1 MGGLMNAAADGYV
14 DDASDALQ
22 STPVYVSSEV
32 DGASAL
38 QDALLAQVGDDSIA
52 VAVFSDNAALEASGP
67 EIVTQLAETTGYDT
81 IIVAVGDDLSA
92 GSRVLDA
99 GEAMQIANEA
109 ESGAGSLD
117 VALTETVQGVQA
129 ADEPAPLVG
138 GGDGGAGIG
147 PILGL
152 VIGAAVLVAAAGAV
166 FGVVRARRRRGRGAV
181 DAKLPEPIRRHVA
194 NLRSL
199 AAEYA
204 QVGARGN
211 AVAAQTA
218 NDMMGIAENVEEL
231 FVRLDRAGG
240 GAGAGQRGIA
250 AIEYDDTLRKLT
262 AALDRDYLLDILT
275 HPHLW
280 DDPEER
286 VREVREA
293 VVAVSGEL
301 VQNIKQVNARRGL
314 HFQVSLDGLIGGRK
328 ELQEWERAFERAS
341 GDGAAREGAPGALPS
356 AERASG
362 AQEDVPPRSGD

>member
-1 MGGLMNAAADGYV
+1 MGALFFAAADGYV
-14 DDASDALQ
+14 DDASEALQ

-38 QDALLAQVGDDSIA
+38 QDALLAQVGDDPIA

-67 EIVTQLAETTGYDT
+67 EIVSQLAETTGYDT

-99 GEAMQIANEA
+99 GEAMQIANQA
-109 ESGAGSLD
+109 ESGADSLGA
-117 VALTETVQGVQA
+117 ALTETVQGVQA

-138 GGDGGAGIG
+138 GGSGDGGGLG
-147 PILGL
+147 LGLGL
-152 VIGAAVLVAAAGAV
+152 VIGAAVLVAAGGAV
-166 FGVVRARRRRGRGAV
+166 FGVIRARRRRASSAGR
-181 DAKLPEPIRRHVA
+181 LPDPISRHVA

-218 NDMMGIAENVEEL
+218 NEMMGIAENIEEL

-280 DDPEER
+280 DDPEDR

-341 GDGAAREGAPGALPS
+341 DGSVGELPPGG
-356 AERASG
+356 RASG

>member
-1 MGGLMNAAADGYV
+1 MGALFFAAADGYV
-14 DDASDALQ
+14 DDASEALQ

-38 QDALLAQVGDDSIA
+38 QGALLAQVGDDSIG

-67 EIVTQLAETTGYDT
+67 EIVTQLAEATGYDT

-99 GEAMQIANEA
+99 GEAMQIANQA
-109 ESGAGSLD
+109 ESGADSLD
-117 VALTETVQGVQA
+117 GALTETVQGVQA
-129 ADEPAPLVG
+129 AAEPPPLVG
-138 GGDGGAGIG
+138 GGDDGSGGDFG
-147 PILGL
+147 LGL
-152 VIGAAVLVAAAGAV
+152 VIALAVLVAAAGAV
-166 FGVVRARRRRGRGAV
+166 TWGIRARRRRGHGAV

-194 NLRSL
+194 TLRSL
-199 AAEYA
+199 AVEYA
-204 QVGARGN
+204 QVGSRGN

-218 NDMMGIAENVEEL
+218 NDMVGIAENVEEL
-231 FVRLDRAGG
+231 FVRIDRAG
-240 GAGAGQRGIA
+240 AGQAGGQRGIA

-280 DDPEER
+280 DDPDER

-293 VVAVSGEL
+293 VGAVSGEL
-301 VQNIKQVNARRGL
+301 VHNIKQVNARRGL

-341 GDGAAREGAPGALPS
+341 GEGAQGELPSGGRAPGDGAAPGPVA
-356 AERASG
+356 
-362 AQEDVPPRSGD
+362 

>member
-1 MGGLMNAAADGYV
+1 MADLFLAAADGYV

-22 STPVYVSSEV
+22 TSPVYVSSEV

-38 QDALLAQVGDDSIA
+38 QGALLAQVGDDSIG

-92 GSRVLDA
+92 GSRVLEA

-109 ESGAGSLD
+109 EADADGIDA
-117 VALTETVQGVQA
+117 ALTETVQGVQA
-129 ADEPAPLVG
+129 ADQPPPLVV

-147 PILGL
+147 PVLGL

-166 FGVVRARRRRGRGAV
+166 FGVVRTRRRRGRGGV
-181 DAKLPEPIRRHVA
+181 DAKIPEPIRRNVA
-194 NLRSL
+194 ILRAL

-218 NDMMGIAENVEEL
+218 NDMMGIAQNVEEL

-240 GAGAGQRGIA
+240 GQADGQRGLA

-280 DDPEER
+280 DDPDVR
-286 VREVREA
+286 VREVRDA
-293 VVAVSGEL
+293 VVEVSGEL
-301 VQNIKQVNARRGL
+301 VQNIRQVNARRGL

-328 ELQEWERAFERAS
+328 ELQEWERAFERAAGE
-341 GDGAAREGAPGALPS
+341 GDGPPT
-356 AERASG
+356 ASPT
-362 AQEDVPPRSGD
+362 AS